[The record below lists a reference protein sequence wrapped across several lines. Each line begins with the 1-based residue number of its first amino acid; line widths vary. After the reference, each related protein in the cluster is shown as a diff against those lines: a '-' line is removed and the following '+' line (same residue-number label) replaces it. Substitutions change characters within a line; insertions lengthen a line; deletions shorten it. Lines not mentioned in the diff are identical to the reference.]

1 MITKLHMLLAA
12 TAMASMLAAGP
23 ARALDGVVAS
33 IKPVHSLVAAVMEGV
48 GAPELLVKGAASP
61 HTYSMRPSEAGMLEE
76 AKVVFWVG
84 EGIETFLEQPLE
96 TLAGGAK
103 VVTLSGI
110 PGMTLL
116 DMREGGTFEAHSH
129 GEEHDHEE
137 AAGDRHDHEEH
148 AEEHDHDDHGHG
160 KDMHVWLD
168 PENARLMVRQIAAT
182 LSEVDSENAA
192 TYEKNADVL
201 DTRLEALVSETEKTL
216 ANARGK
222 PFIVFH
228 DAYHYFENRF
238 DVEAAGSITI
248 SPEQMPGAQRLEE
261 IRNKIKEVGAA
272 CVFAEP
278 QFEPKFIDIVTE
290 GTNARIGVLD
300 PEGASLEEGPDLYF
314 TLVSNLARS
323 LADCLS
329 DKS

>member
-103 VVTLSGI
+103 VITLSGI